1 MEAITT
7 RLVVVALSEVIAV
20 YLIWRLWRSAQHV
33 SLKIGLSAIALI
45 PIFGP
50 LLVLWIGSFPD
61 KMPHIL
67 QDHSRYTTD
76 VQDRWRHVHDEPDPG
91 RRLKK
96 WRDKMESDRGEEP

>member
-7 RLVVVALSEVIAV
+7 RLVVVALSEGIAV
-20 YLIWRLWRSAQHV
+20 YLIWRLWRSTEHLI
-33 SLKIGLSAIALI
+33 LKIFLSLLCLI

-50 LLVLWIGSFPD
+50 LLVIWIGSFPD
-61 KMPHIL
+61 KLPKIL
-67 QDHSRYTTD
+67 QDRSRYTSD

-96 WRDKMESDRGEEP
+96 WRAQMEKNRDDES